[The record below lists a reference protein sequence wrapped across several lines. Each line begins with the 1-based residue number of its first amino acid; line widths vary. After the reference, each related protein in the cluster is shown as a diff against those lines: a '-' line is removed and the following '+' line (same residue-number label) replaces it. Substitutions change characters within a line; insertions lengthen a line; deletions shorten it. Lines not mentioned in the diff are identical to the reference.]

1 MKKKKQNLPKTCWAV
16 SLREGSVDSIPL
28 IKSLADSEM
37 RSQGSNG
44 NFKEAAL
51 TASKIRDLV
60 FPQKGGVPLNRM

>member
-1 MKKKKQNLPKTCWAV
+1 MKKKVNLPKTSWAV
-16 SLREGSVDSIPL
+16 SLREGSVHSIPL
-28 IKSLADSEM
+28 IKSLADSEI

-60 FPQKGGVPLNRM
+60 FPQNGGVPLNRM